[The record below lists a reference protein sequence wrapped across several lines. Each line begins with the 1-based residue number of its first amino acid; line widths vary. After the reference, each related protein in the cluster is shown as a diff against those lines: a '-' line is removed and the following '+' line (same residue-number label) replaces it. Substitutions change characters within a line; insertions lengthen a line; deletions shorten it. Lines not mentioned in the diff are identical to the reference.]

1 MDSSSEPEPEDS
13 FATPNPK
20 ITRRDLPGYGFKQP
34 KPLSTH
40 TNQLNGWIMTE
51 KPTAGPTPPTTGR
64 SKLNQLHFSPQK
76 GFRSSRKSGGGGG
89 GSGGKGATSITDKDP
104 NAGAWKLGR
113 TEYTIQRDSPSFQR
127 GRVREN
133 NNNDAG
139 ELRIRSNITT
149 TMNAKANVNVNTNSN
164 MATTPVGTTRQP
176 ITPPDEAELDGMYSL
191 RRDKGKGKAT
201 LSQMARGDRDL
212 GAGTVSV
219 EGEGEGEQEGRF
231 GSRDRHEIGGGGG
244 GGGFPEDVAD
254 SQDDDEADSNG
265 HVDQEEED
273 EDIFRPKRSRR
284 NPIPTSDYPIP
295 VPVMDEM
302 QESILFLG
310 HRNATPSASTSR
322 AKPNRRPSL
331 GSASGSAPKP
341 ARTSQ
346 GPTVQ
351 TKLSEFL
358 KPRDPSVGSVR
369 PRPKRAAAKKKEVE
383 AEVEAEEPAAEIS
396 IQAVTDDAART
407 SSSNSKKKNTAR
419 RSTIM
424 EDRQGARRVLLNVES
439 QDIVPDSQTLD
450 TESWNRLPL
459 DMNVEP
465 DAVMTSG
472 READPPRDPR
482 SDTGEDLDHPIEVF
496 DESMVPQAR
505 PAILELRVPEPT
517 VQTETSHEP
526 SSDSSLRGES
536 DDELHSLAY
545 REQVRLDASRRQ
557 INRTSGTA
565 QDDESY
571 RPLGYVG
578 VPIRG
583 RRVPIGAGMR
593 AKSGL
598 RAMVMHEDDD
608 DDEDAERSGAS
619 GKKQRALRSTRSKSR
634 AKSTELR
641 HISGSRRVN
650 EEDPDTDT
658 EQPVQRGAAG
668 ASDLADAARAA
679 TEKARLSRT
688 TSGGSSHTSV
698 TQGLDASSDL
708 TPLPS
713 EYEEEGPDIL
723 EVELPEELRL
733 SPDHHNVRAIAD
745 DEEEEVT
752 PRRPTRR
759 MVRIESHEEHA
770 PRDAVENDLDDG
782 EIGEVTVI
790 PETARMSEIYPT
802 VDDLEMAFG
811 SAPRNA
817 DETMP
822 ATFDMDVDDDV
833 FAEDIPADVGVSTIP
848 QSWAHEMQPSLLGQI
863 VGSIGDRPEIV
874 APADDAPPNMS
885 GMPHEARSTTPVPSN
900 G

>member
-1 MDSSSEPEPEDS
+1 
-13 FATPNPK
+13 
-20 ITRRDLPGYGFKQP
+20 
-34 KPLSTH
+34 
-40 TNQLNGWIMTE
+40 MTE

-76 GFRSSRKSGGGGG
+76 GFRSSRKSGGGGIG
-89 GSGGKGATSITDKDP
+89 IGSGSGVKGATAITDKDP
-104 NAGAWKLGR
+104 NTGAWKLGR
-113 TEYTIQRDSPSFQR
+113 TEYTIQRNSPSLQR
-127 GRVREN
+127 GRVRGN
-133 NNNDAG
+133 DNNNDAG

-149 TMNAKANVNVNTNSN
+149 TMNAKANVNVNTNLN
-164 MATTPVGTTRQP
+164 MVTTPVGTTRQP

-201 LSQMARGDRDL
+201 LSQMVRGDRDL
-212 GAGTVSV
+212 GAGMGSAGG
-219 EGEGEGEQEGRF
+219 EGEGEGEQDGRS
-231 GSRDRHEIGGGGG
+231 GGRDRHEVA

-254 SQDDDEADSNG
+254 SQDDDEADRNG
-265 HVDQEEED
+265 NADVEEEED

-284 NPIPTSDYPIP
+284 NPVSTSDLPIPIP
-295 VPVMDEM
+295 VPLMDEM
-302 QESILFLG
+302 QESIMFLG
-310 HRNATPSASTSR
+310 HRNATPSASSSTSKVR
-322 AKPNRRPSL
+322 PAKRPSL
-331 GSASGSAPKP
+331 GSASGSASRP

-358 KPRDPSVGSVR
+358 KPRDPPVGSVR
-369 PRPKRAAAKKKEVE
+369 PRPKRAAGKKKEVE
-383 AEVEAEEPAAEIS
+383 AEVEMEEPAAEIG
-396 IQAVTDDAART
+396 IGAVTAEAARA
-407 SSSNSKKKNTAR
+407 SSSNSKKKKTAR

-450 TESWNRLPL
+450 ADSWNRLPL
-459 DMNVEP
+459 DIDVRP
-465 DAVMTSG
+465 DVVINPT
-472 READPPRDPR
+472 RKADPHRDPR
-482 SDTGEDLDHPIEVF
+482 SDTGEDLDHPIEVL
-496 DESMVPQAR
+496 DESLFPQSR
-505 PAILELRVPEPT
+505 PAILELKVPEPT
-517 VQTETSHEP
+517 VQTETPHER

-545 REQVRLDASRRQ
+545 REHLRQEASKRQ

-578 VPIRG
+578 VPMRG
-583 RRVPIGAGMR
+583 RRVPIGAGLR

-598 RAMVMHEDDD
+598 RAMVLHDDEDEDE
-608 DDEDAERSGAS
+608 DEDAERSGTSA
-619 GKKQRALRSTRSKSR
+619 KKQRALRSTRSKSR
-634 AKSTELR
+634 AKSPERRRT
-641 HISGSRRVN
+641 SGSRQVD
-650 EEDPDTDT
+650 EEDPGTDT
-658 EQPVQRGAAG
+658 EQPVQGGEAG
-668 ASDLADAARAA
+668 GSDLADAARAA

-733 SPDHHNVRAIAD
+733 PPDHHNVRAIAD
-745 DEEEEVT
+745 DDEEVT

-759 MVRIESHEEHA
+759 MVRIESHEELA

-848 QSWAHEMQPSLLGQI
+848 QSWAHQMQPSLLGRARASIEDQPDI
-863 VGSIGDRPEIV
+863 VVPAADAASIP
-874 APADDAPPNMS
+874 S
-885 GMPHEARSTTPVPSN
+885 GVPREARSTTPVPFN